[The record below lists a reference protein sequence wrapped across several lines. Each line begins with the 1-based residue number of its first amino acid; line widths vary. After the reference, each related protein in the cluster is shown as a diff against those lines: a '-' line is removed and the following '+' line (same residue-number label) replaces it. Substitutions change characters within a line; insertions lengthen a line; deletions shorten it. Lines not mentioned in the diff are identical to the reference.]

1 MARFVVGEAAT
12 SGFGVVVRH
21 PLAVVG
27 WALAFVIGLIIP
39 ALVGLFWLGPQFA
52 RLIQLALTQT
62 AGATDPGMFDDFMQA
77 QSSVTT
83 LNLLYWLWSSFVR
96 AVLCAA
102 VFRAVLMP
110 EASAWAFLR
119 IGGRELWLTLLFV
132 VEQVL
137 AMIVVFIIGLL
148 IIILTAIVAVG
159 AGDQGQTAAIAVAA
173 STSAIA
179 AGVLIWVALR
189 LSLAAPMTFA
199 DAQFRLFESWTLTRG
214 QGWRL
219 LGMAALVVIFIL
231 LMEIL
236 VLAAAFGAIVAA
248 GGSLE
253 AIQGSG
259 ALEAFITR
267 PPIAILR
274 DLWPWLLGLGALS
287 AVFSAVLQTVFWAP
301 WAAAYKALTA
311 EA

>member
-1 MARFVVGEAAT
+1 MARFAVGEAAT
-12 SGFGVVVRH
+12 SGFGVVARH
-21 PLAVVG
+21 PLAVGG
-27 WALAFVIGLIIP
+27 WALALVIGLIIP
-39 ALVGLFWLGPQFA
+39 AAAGLFWLGPDFA
-52 RLIQLALTQT
+52 RLIQLAMSGT
-62 AGATDPGMFDDFMQA
+62 AGASDPEIMDQIMRAQAGMTGF
-77 QSSVTT
+77 
-83 LNLLYWLWSSFVR
+83 NLLYWLWSSFAR

-137 AMIVVFIIGLL
+137 AMIVIFIIALL
-148 IIILTAIVAVG
+148 IVVLTAVVAVSGGEQGKMTAIIVAGSASAVAVG
-159 AGDQGQTAAIAVAA
+159 G
-173 STSAIA
+173 
-179 AGVLIWVALR
+179 LIWVALR

-219 LGMAALVVIFIL
+219 LGMLLLVVIFIL

-236 VLAAAFGAIVAA
+236 VGAAAFGAIVAA

-253 AIQGSG
+253 AIRGAG
-259 ALEAFITR
+259 ALEAFISR
-267 PPIAILR
+267 PPMVLLS

-287 AVFSAVLQTVFWAP
+287 AIFSAVLQAVFWAP
-301 WAAAYKALTA
+301 WAFVHEALTT
-311 EA
+311 ET

>member
-1 MARFVVGEAAT
+1 MARFAVGEAAT

-21 PLAVVG
+21 PLAVGG
-27 WALAFVIGLIIP
+27 WALAMVVGLILP
-39 ALVGLFWLGPQFA
+39 AVLGLFWLGPDFA
-52 RLIQLALTQT
+52 RLIQLAMTNT
-62 AGATDPGMFDDFMQA
+62 ASASDPEVMEQILRA
-77 QSSVTT
+77 QSGMTAF
-83 LNLLYWLWSSFVR
+83 NMLYWLWGSFVR

-102 VFRAVLMP
+102 VFRAVFMP

-137 AMIVVFIIGLL
+137 AMIVIFIVALL
-148 IIILTAIVAVG
+148 IIVLTAVVAVG
-159 AGDQGQTAAIAVAA
+159 GGEQAKTTAIIVACSA
-173 STSAIA
+173 TAIA

-189 LSLAAPMTFA
+189 LSLAAPMTFL

-219 LGMAALVVIFIL
+219 LGMVVLVVVFIL
-231 LMEIL
+231 LMEML
-236 VLAAAFGAIVAA
+236 VGAAAFGVIVAA

-253 AIQGSG
+253 AIRGPG
-259 ALEAFITR
+259 ALEAFLSR
-267 PPIAILR
+267 PPIALLA

-287 AVFSAVLQTVFWAP
+287 AIFSAVLQAVFWAP
-301 WAAAYKALTA
+301 WAAAHKALTV

>member
-1 MARFVVGEAAT
+1 MARFAVGEAAT

-21 PLAVVG
+21 PLAVGG
-27 WALAFVIGLIIP
+27 WALAMVVGLIIP
-39 ALVGLFWLGPQFA
+39 AVVGLFWLGPDFA
-52 RLIQLALTQT
+52 RLIQLAMSGS
-62 AGATDPGMFDDFMQA
+62 AGASDPEVMSEIMRAQTGMTGF
-77 QSSVTT
+77 
-83 LNLLYWLWSSFVR
+83 NLLYWLWGSFVR
-96 AVLCAA
+96 AVLCGA

-137 AMIVVFIIGLL
+137 AMIVIFIVALL
-148 IIILTAIVAVG
+148 IVVLTAVMVVSGGEQAKMTTIIVAG
-159 AGDQGQTAAIAVAA
+159 SATAIAV
-173 STSAIA
+173 
-179 AGVLIWVALR
+179 GLLIWVALR

-219 LGMAALVVIFIL
+219 LGMVVLLIIFIL

-236 VLAAAFGAIVAA
+236 VGAAAFGAIVAA
-248 GGSLE
+248 GGSFE
-253 AIQGSG
+253 AIRGPG
-259 ALEAFITR
+259 ALEAFISR
-267 PPIAILR
+267 PPMALLS
-274 DLWPWLLGLGALS
+274 DLWPWLVGLGALS
-287 AVFSAVLQTVFWAP
+287 AIFSAVLQTVFWAP
-301 WAAAYKALTA
+301 WAAAHKALTA

>member
-1 MARFVVGEAAT
+1 MARFAVGEAAT
-12 SGFGVVVRH
+12 SGFGVIVRH

-27 WALAFVIGLIIP
+27 WALAFVVGLIIP
-39 ALVGLFWLGPQFA
+39 AVVGLFWLGPEFA
-52 RLIQLALTQT
+52 RLIQLAMTQT
-62 AGATDPGMFDDFMQA
+62 AGATDPGMFDEFMRT
-77 QSSVTT
+77 QSSMTT

-102 VFRAVLMP
+102 VFRAVLTP

-137 AMIVVFIIGLL
+137 AMIVVFIVGLL
-148 IIILTAIVAVG
+148 IIVLAAVVAVG
-159 AGDQGQTAAIAVAA
+159 AGDRGQMAAIAVAGSA
-173 STSAIA
+173 SAVA
-179 AGVLIWVALR
+179 AGLLLWVALR
-189 LSLAAPMTFA
+189 LSLAAPMTFV
-199 DAQFRLFESWTLTRG
+199 DAQFRLFESWALTRG

-219 LGMAALVVIFIL
+219 LGMAALIVIFIL
-231 LMEIL
+231 LMEML
-236 VLAAAFGAIVAA
+236 VGAAAFGAIVAA

-253 AIQGSG
+253 VIRGPG
-259 ALEAFITR
+259 ALEAFISR
-267 PPIAILR
+267 PPIALLG

-301 WAAAYKALTA
+301 WAAAHKALTA

>member
-1 MARFVVGEAAT
+1 MARFAVGEAAT

-21 PLAVVG
+21 PLAVGG
-27 WALAFVIGLIIP
+27 WALALVVGLIVP
-39 ALVGLFWLGPQFA
+39 AIVGLFWLGPEFA
-52 RLIQLALTQT
+52 RLIQMALTQKT
-62 AGATDPGMFDDFMQA
+62 GATDPGMFEDFMRA
-77 QSSVTT
+77 QSSMTA
-83 LNLLYWLWSSFVR
+83 LNILYWLWSSFVR
-96 AVLCAA
+96 AVLCGA

-119 IGGRELWLTLLFV
+119 ISGRELWMTLLFV

-137 AMIVVFIIGLL
+137 AMIVIFIIALL
-148 IIILTAIVAVG
+148 IVVLIAVVAVSGGEQAKTTAIIVG
-159 AGDQGQTAAIAVAA
+159 CS
-173 STSAIA
+173 STAIA

-219 LGMAALVVIFIL
+219 LGMALLVVIFIL
-231 LMEIL
+231 LMEVL
-236 VLAAAFGAIVAA
+236 VGAAAFGVLVAA

-253 AIQGSG
+253 AIRGPG
-259 ALEAFITR
+259 ALEAFISR
-267 PPIAILR
+267 PPITLLTA
-274 DLWPWLLGLGALS
+274 LWPWLLGLGALS
-287 AVFSAVLQTVFWAP
+287 AVFSAVLQAVFWAP
-301 WAAAYKALTA
+301 WAAAHKALTA

>member
-1 MARFVVGEAAT
+1 MARFAVGEAAT
-12 SGFGVVVRH
+12 SGFGVIVRH

-27 WALAFVIGLIIP
+27 WALAFVVGLIIP
-39 ALVGLFWLGPQFA
+39 ALAGLFWLGPEFA
-52 RLIQLALTQT
+52 RLIQLAMSQT
-62 AGATDPGMFDDFMQA
+62 AGATDPGMFDDFMRA

-137 AMIVVFIIGLL
+137 AMIVVFIIALL
-148 IIILTAIVAVG
+148 IVILAAIVAVG

-173 STSAIA
+173 SASAIA

-199 DAQFRLFESWTLTRG
+199 DAQFRLFESWTLTQG

-219 LGMAALVVIFIL
+219 LGMAALVVILIL
-231 LMEIL
+231 LLEIL

-253 AIQGSG
+253 AIQGPG
-259 ALEAFITR
+259 ALEAFISR
-267 PPIAILR
+267 PLIALLG

-301 WAAAYKALTA
+301 WAWAYKALTA

>member
-1 MARFVVGEAAT
+1 MARFAVGEAAT

-21 PLAVVG
+21 PLAVGG
-27 WALAFVIGLIIP
+27 WALALVVGLIIP
-39 ALVGLFWLGPQFA
+39 AVVGLFWLGPDFA
-52 RLIQLALTQT
+52 RLIQLAMTQKG
-62 AGATDPGMFDDFMQA
+62 GAPDPEMMNEFVRA
-77 QSSVTT
+77 QSGMTA

-96 AVLCAA
+96 AVLCGA

-119 IGGRELWLTLLFV
+119 ISGRELWLTLLFV

-137 AMIVVFIIGLL
+137 AMIVVFIVALL
-148 IIILTAIVAVG
+148 IVILTAVVAVSG
-159 AGDQGQTAAIAVAA
+159 GDQGKMTAIIVACSATAVAA
-173 STSAIA
+173 
-179 AGVLIWVALR
+179 GVMIWVALR

-219 LGMAALVVIFIL
+219 LGMTLLIVIFIL

-236 VLAAAFGAIVAA
+236 VGAAAFGAIVAA

-253 AIQGSG
+253 AIRGPG
-259 ALEAFITR
+259 ALEAFLSR
-267 PPIAILR
+267 PPIALIT
-274 DLWPWLLGLGALS
+274 DLWPWLLGFSALA

-301 WAAAYKALTA
+301 WATAHKALTE